1 MNCIVIPLMHIGS
14 LFIHKI
20 ANTYRHV
27 VLISLNIMIKMS
39 KMKIE
44 LSQIYNELQ
53 VTKMLTKK
61 DKQSNFTVEL
71 K

>member
-1 MNCIVIPLMHIGS
+1 
-14 LFIHKI
+14 
-20 ANTYRHV
+20 
-27 VLISLNIMIKMS
+27 
-39 KMKIE
+39 MKIE